1 MFPTNASIR
10 DRLKYKGEFTRSK
23 KRADQLSEAQDDLA
37 RLRDRNTSLL
47 AKMATHE
54 LDLKKAGRKAGERYQ
69 ERIDMKD
76 KFLESAHKVI
86 AQERDMNLGLIAE
99 IEKLKK
105 VFNKEL
111 N

>member
-1 MFPTNASIR
+1 M
-10 DRLKYKGEFTRSK
+10 
-23 KRADQLSEAQDDLA
+23 
-37 RLRDRNTSLL
+37 
-47 AKMATHE
+47 
-54 LDLKKAGRKAGERYQ
+54 KKAGRKAGERYQ